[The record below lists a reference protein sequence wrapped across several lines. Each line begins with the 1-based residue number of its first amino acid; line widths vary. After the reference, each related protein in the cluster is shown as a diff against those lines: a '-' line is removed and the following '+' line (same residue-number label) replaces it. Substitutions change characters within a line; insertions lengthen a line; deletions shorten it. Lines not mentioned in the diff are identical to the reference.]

1 MANILLDRPPDTVM
15 IDGADYP
22 INTDYRAGIQLDIL
36 INDDLIDW
44 EDVPAEAL
52 KIYFP
57 GAVFPPLSNEMV
69 EAVVDFYRCGK
80 PKPQPEQQRAI
91 DEVDDAER
99 TFSFEHDADYIFSAF
114 LQQYGIDLTKSHMH
128 WWVFMALFSGLSEDC
143 TLVKI
148 MGYRAAEISEDMPK
162 EERKQLERMKELY
175 ALPRPK
181 EEIEAKDRLAEIL
194 MGDGDLAEY
203 FAEMEG
209 NDDEG

>member
-1 MANILLDRPPDTVM
+1 MDKIRIIINSCPRSGHAWLQTVLMDSLGRRPEINFDDIHDNFITRANTPAMLLGKFDNAIQTTILRD
-15 IDGADYP
+15 
-22 INTDYRAGIQLDIL
+22 
-36 INDDLIDW
+36 
-44 EDVPAEAL
+44 PAT
-52 KIYFP
+52 IIP
-57 GAVFPPLSNEMV
+57 SIV
-69 EAVVDFYRCGK
+69 
-80 PKPQPEQQRAI
+80 
-91 DEVDDAER
+91 
-99 TFSFEHDADYIFSAF
+99 
-114 LQQYGIDLTKSHMH
+114 TK
-128 WWVFMALFSGLSEDC
+128 
-143 TLVKI
+143 T